1 MKILLAAD
9 GSEFTRKAAKHLA
22 RHVAWFEKPPEVVV
36 FHVRPSIP
44 YPGAAATAGRKAVE
58 KYEREEAEKALKVA
72 RKELDKGGVA
82 HEAKWTTGDVAA
94 EVARFVKKN
103 RVELVVMG
111 SHGHGAFLNLALGS
125 TAAKLIATLAVPV
138 MVVR

>member
-22 RHVAWFEKPPEVVV
+22 RHIAWFSKPPEVVI
-36 FHVRPSIP
+36 FHVRPTIP
-44 YPGAAATAGRKAVE
+44 YPGAAAAAGRKAVE

-72 RKELDKGGVA
+72 RKELDKAGIA
-82 HEAKWTTGDVAA
+82 YAAKWTTGDVAA
-94 EVARFVKKN
+94 EVGRYVKKN
-103 RVELVVMG
+103 GVELVVLG
-111 SHGHGAFLNLALGS
+111 SHGHGALLTLAIGS
-125 TAAKLIATLAVPV
+125 VAQKLIATLKVPV